1 MVVTVMI
8 FRHTELKLYP
18 MQKGEAKDEEAY
30 GNTLLC
36 TISK

>member
-18 MQKGEAKDEEAY
+18 MQKGEANEEAY

-36 TISK
+36 IISK